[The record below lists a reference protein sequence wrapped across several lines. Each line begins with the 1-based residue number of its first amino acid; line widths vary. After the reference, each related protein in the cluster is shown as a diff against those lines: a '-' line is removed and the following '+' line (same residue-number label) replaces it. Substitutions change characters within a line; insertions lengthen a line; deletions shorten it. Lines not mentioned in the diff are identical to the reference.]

1 MSLEQYMHS
10 SDLYRS
16 VSVVD
21 PLPLPVEMET
31 VSTLEQKIRPFYPE
45 IEAIMRRHN
54 LNVTSTFQCGN
65 MSKPKY
71 PGGHILLNF
80 FPVYLNNSDPN
91 IPPLGPI
98 KDDIVGLFRRHKIN
112 AHVQVISSKHCHV
125 PSAFF
130 IASTHPLVL
139 AYERTKK
146 KIVRLLN
153 DTIGNKW
160 WLLCPFNVGSRSA
173 KDLRLSHNNHT
184 TDYI

>member
-1 MSLEQYMHS
+1 
-10 SDLYRS
+10 
-16 VSVVD
+16 
-21 PLPLPVEMET
+21 
-31 VSTLEQKIRPFYPE
+31 
-45 IEAIMRRHN
+45 
-54 LNVTSTFQCGN
+54 